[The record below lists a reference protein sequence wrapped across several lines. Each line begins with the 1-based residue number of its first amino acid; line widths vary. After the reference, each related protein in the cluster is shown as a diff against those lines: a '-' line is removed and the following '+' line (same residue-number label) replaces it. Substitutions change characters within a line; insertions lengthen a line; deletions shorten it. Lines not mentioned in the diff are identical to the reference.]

1 MPYDPDTEIGG
12 HADRFPSTRISI
24 VEAAREGGAAI
35 EEMIAVYWK
44 PVYKYIRLHWN
55 KSNEEAKDLTQG
67 FFVSLLERG
76 LVARY
81 DSSRAAFRTYLRT
94 CVDGFVSNRNEADR
108 AVKRGGGAVQ
118 VDFDFSAAETELVS
132 ASPATPD
139 EIFLREW
146 QREIFAQSVEQL
158 RADCEASG
166 KSLWFRAFELHD
178 LAGGTRRSY
187 DEISRELSIPV
198 TQVTNHLSWCRREL
212 RKRVIARVEGST
224 PEGFDVRAD
233 ARAVFR

>member
-1 MPYDPDTEIGG
+1 MPYEPDTGLGG

-24 VEAAREGGAAI
+24 VEGAREGGAAL
-35 EEMIAVYWK
+35 EDVLRVYWK

-55 KSNEEAKDLTQG
+55 KGNEEAKDLTQG
-67 FFVSLLERG
+67 FFVSLMERE
-76 LVARY
+76 LIARY
-81 DSSRAAFRTYLRT
+81 DRSRAAFRTYLRT

-108 AVKRGGGAVQ
+108 AAKRGGGSIQ
-118 VDFDFSAAETELVS
+118 VDLDFNAAENELVS

-158 RADCEASG
+158 RADCEAAG
-166 KSLWFRAFELHD
+166 KSAWFRAFELHD
-178 LAGGTRRSY
+178 LGDGRRPGY
-187 DEISRELSIPV
+187 DEIAHELSTSV
-198 TQVTNHLSWCRREL
+198 TQVTNYLSWCRREL
-212 RKRVIARVEGST
+212 RKRVVAGVEGST